1 MPGRKTEKQI
11 TAYAIH
17 QYKPVD
23 SPKYSKKGQKPNI
36 TGKDNVEDLSLK
48 KRNPAFYW
56 T

>member
-11 TAYAIH
+11 TAYATH

-36 TGKDNVEDLSLK
+36 TGKDNVENLSLK
-48 KRNPAFYW
+48 KPDSAFLG